1 LYILQK
7 TVEDLPIEQ
16 NEGALERART
26 IAQNPERIEYL
37 PARKLWVVKG
47 TTGADYVVKLF
58 KDGGDFAAQ
67 CSCPA
72 TIRCCHIMAAMIWL
86 NMDPKAN
93 YQTTARKKRE
103 SRNVS
108 SMRTKALPKSRRKTG
123 GKNNFP
129 RKSTA
134 MKRKRTPDD
143 DSLASEPPR
152 TEEEEAMFRGN
163 ASQERTLSTIMEEH
177 ETLDDDFDNVNMPL
191 KLMVEHSN
199 QTIFVIFFY
208 RFQLLL

>member
-1 LYILQK
+1 MFSLFLNTLLLLFIPSIHPKITYYFSLQTTVPLHFILLITISHVLYILQT

-16 NEGALERART
+16 NEGALERARN

-93 YQTTARKKRE
+93 YQTKARKKRE

-108 SMRTKALPKSRRKTG
+108 SMRTKVLPKARRKTG
-123 GKNNFP
+123 GKNSFP
-129 RKSTA
+129 
-134 MKRKRTPDD
+134 
-143 DSLASEPPR
+143 
-152 TEEEEAMFRGN
+152 
-163 ASQERTLSTIMEEH
+163 
-177 ETLDDDFDNVNMPL
+177 
-191 KLMVEHSN
+191 
-199 QTIFVIFFY
+199 
-208 RFQLLL
+208 